1 MNERLQRYSDWFR
14 GIGRPMVGFA
24 KQNRAVFLSLTA
36 GFSILLIMWARLGFT
51 FNISTFFAAET
62 PSPATLAVQCS
73 GNQAALSWNIPAN
86 ANSNSIQ
93 KKLVSDGLWQWAMQ
107 DTGLTRTTYTDS
119 FTAPTIYRHK
129 SGANVASNEVQCP
142 PVGTTPTPAT
152 PPTLSASCV
161 DNSIPSAMAV
171 GQSVPVFVVMLNTS
185 ASPWTTPADYLF
197 LNGWNGANSAW
208 RQTSVAMPVSPIA
221 QNQRVTFTFNLIAP
235 ATVGTYSI
243 NYKMIRGGVAEFGD
257 LCGKSIVVS
266 AATPT
271 PSMTPTLAPTVS
283 STPTP
288 TATGVPTIAFN
299 ITGQNITLGGS
310 EVSSPAAFTNQ
321 DLLLIARI
329 RNVGSG
335 IVSNAITRISI
346 PLGLTYVAG
355 STRVNGTQASTDS
368 IIGGGLT
375 LGSLGLSQE
384 IMVQMQVRTNW
395 SVLGQAV
402 SQVPVVLSVHADG
415 INEQIVS
422 TTVLISRSSSPPSA
436 VSTGPGDATLIAL
449 MVSAITA
456 LLYLSY
462 TRSPT
467 YRRHEIESS
476 GGSGEPL
483 DFRN

>member
-14 GIGRPMVGFA
+14 GIGRPIVGFA

-36 GFSILLIMWARLGFT
+36 GFSILLIVWARLGFT
-51 FNISTFFAAET
+51 LNISTFFAAET
-62 PSPATLAVQCS
+62 PSPATLTVQCS
-73 GNQAALSWNIPAN
+73 GNQAILSWNIPAN

-119 FTAPTIYRHK
+119 FSAPTIYRHK
-129 SGANVASNEVQCP
+129 SGANVASNEVRCP
-142 PVGTTPTPAT
+142 PIGATPTAT
-152 PPTLSASCV
+152 QLPPPTLSATCV
-161 DNSIPSAMAV
+161 DNSIPVTMTA

-185 ASPWTTPADYLF
+185 ASPWTSPADYLF
-197 LNGWNGANSAW
+197 LDGWSGANSAW
-208 RQTSVAMPVSPIA
+208 RQTSVAMPASPIA
-221 QNQRVTFTFNLIAP
+221 QNQRVTFAFNLIAP

-257 LCGKSIVVS
+257 LCGKSVVVS
-266 AATPT
+266 AATAT
-271 PSMTPTLAPTVS
+271 PSMTPTLM
-283 STPTP
+283 P
-288 TATGVPTIAFN
+288 TATSVPTIAFN

-310 EVSSPAAFTNQ
+310 EVSSPSAFTNQ

-329 RNVGSG
+329 RNVGSE

-346 PLGLTYVAG
+346 PSGLTYVAG

-368 IIGGGLT
+368 IVGGGLT

-384 IMVQMQVRTNW
+384 IMVQMQVRANW
-395 SVLGQAV
+395 SVLDQAIL
-402 SQVPVVLSVHADG
+402 QVPVVLSVRADG
-415 INEQIVS
+415 INEQVVS
-422 TTVLISRSSSPPSA
+422 TTVLVSRTSIPPAA